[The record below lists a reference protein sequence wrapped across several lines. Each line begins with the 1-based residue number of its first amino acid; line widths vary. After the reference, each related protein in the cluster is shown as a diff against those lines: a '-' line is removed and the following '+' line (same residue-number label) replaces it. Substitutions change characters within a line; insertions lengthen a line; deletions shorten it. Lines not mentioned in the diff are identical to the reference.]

1 MELLEKL
8 EEKKDDNNFLQKFE
22 ETKLNGKRKLA
33 SFIHSKTGILVDP
46 SSLFDV
52 QVKRIHQYNCLLYTS
67 PSPRDT
73 DLSRMPSSA

>member
-1 MELLEKL
+1 MELLKKL

-46 SSLFDV
+46 TSLLMF
-52 QVKRIHQYNCLLYTS
+52 K
-67 PSPRDT
+67 
-73 DLSRMPSSA
+73 